1 MKHKVY
7 STEFRLDALSL
18 VKTKG
23 FVATARDLGISETT
37 LRNWAKKYNFSKQT
51 SDAEMRK
58 IAALIEKNR
67 ALEKEQK
74 KLKATIKILE
84 DATAFFRSQERK

>member
-7 STEFRLDALSL
+7 SKEFRLDALSL

-23 FVATARDLGISETT
+23 FVATAKELGISETA
-37 LRNWAKKYNFSKQT
+37 LRNWAKQYNFSKQT

-58 IAALIEKNR
+58 IAALLEKNR

>member
-1 MKHKVY
+1 MKHKVH
-7 STEFRLDALSL
+7 SIEFRLDALSL